1 MTKKVLTAL
10 ELLERKYQR
19 ALEILDAD
27 SPYLPMLAA
36 QLRDSRGNRGKSGL
50 DEYFSARPVSFKRED
65 TEVD

>member
-10 ELLERKYQR
+10 ESLEEAYLR
-19 ALEILDAD
+19 AVERLDAD

-50 DEYFSARPVSFKRED
+50 DEYFSARPVSFRRED